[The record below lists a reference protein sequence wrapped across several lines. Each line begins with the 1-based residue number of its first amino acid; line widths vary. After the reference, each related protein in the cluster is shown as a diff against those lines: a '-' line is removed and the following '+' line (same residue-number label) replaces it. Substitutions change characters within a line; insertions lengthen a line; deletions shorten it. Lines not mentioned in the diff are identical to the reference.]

1 MKVLVHTQAQA
12 HSAFLL
18 MLLCLLGFLQKHCF
32 FIVFCVNHNPNP
44 CIMWR
49 SCENPRKHTSIH
61 FCDVAKKAS
70 SEHKTICNTYTSVSE
85 KPCKKVVTF
94 WNRVPVRE
102 GGRVRLRRPWRSRGR
117 ELSTFIVTSWAVMDL
132 ASRN

>member
-1 MKVLVHTQAQA
+1 MKVLVNTQAQA

-49 SCENPRKHTSIH
+49 SCENPHKHTSIH

-70 SEHKTICNTYTSVSE
+70 SEHKTI
-85 KPCKKVVTF
+85 
-94 WNRVPVRE
+94 
-102 GGRVRLRRPWRSRGR
+102 
-117 ELSTFIVTSWAVMDL
+117 
-132 ASRN
+132 

>member
-1 MKVLVHTQAQA
+1 MKVLVNTQAQA

-18 MLLCLLGFLQKHCF
+18 MLLCLLGFLQKNCF

-61 FCDVAKKAS
+61 FCDVAKKSLFYAQNHMKYL
-70 SEHKTICNTYTSVSE
+70 HK
-85 KPCKKVVTF
+85 
-94 WNRVPVRE
+94 
-102 GGRVRLRRPWRSRGR
+102 RVRKP
-117 ELSTFIVTSWAVMDL
+117 I
-132 ASRN
+132 